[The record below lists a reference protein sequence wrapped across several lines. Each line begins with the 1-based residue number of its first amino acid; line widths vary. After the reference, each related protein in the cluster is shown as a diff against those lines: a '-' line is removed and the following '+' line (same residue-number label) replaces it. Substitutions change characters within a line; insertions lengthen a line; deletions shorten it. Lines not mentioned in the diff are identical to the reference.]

1 VQPLRSVRIDDNVQH
16 RQIDEDAELIQR
28 KNITRSE
35 TDGTRN
41 VAGPP
46 VYFPP
51 GQIFQKTEEEALMAS
66 QESGKGKG
74 KMKMKRDYKE
84 KEKMKSKHSEKG
96 GGGAVPVPVCL
107 PVCCAA
113 PCVIM

>member
-1 VQPLRSVRIDDNVQH
+1 MTQ
-16 RQIDEDAELIQR
+16 RQIDEDSELIHR
-28 KNITRSE
+28 KSGRSE
-35 TDGTRN
+35 LDGTRN

-46 VYFPP
+46 VFFPP
-51 GQIFQKTEEEALMAS
+51 GQIFQKTEEDALMTT
-66 QESGKGKG
+66 QEGGKGKG
-74 KMKMKRDYKE
+74 KMKAKREYKE

-96 GGGAVPVPVCL
+96 GQGAVPVPVCL